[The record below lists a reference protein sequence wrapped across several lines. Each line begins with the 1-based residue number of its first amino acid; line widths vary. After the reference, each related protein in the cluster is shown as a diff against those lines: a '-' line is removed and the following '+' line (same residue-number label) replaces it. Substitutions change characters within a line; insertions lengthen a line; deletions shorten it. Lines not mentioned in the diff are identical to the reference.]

1 MSAAAAS
8 TSERVCGP
16 QPTRRFAKLALFE
29 PVNWEFVMAQ
39 ELDHTTRHHHPARR
53 RFEKIGGAE
62 DMMTLGLIIAL
73 GIAMLV
79 GIVTASGQM
88 GW

>member
-1 MSAAAAS
+1 
-8 TSERVCGP
+8 
-16 QPTRRFAKLALFE
+16 
-29 PVNWEFVMAQ
+29 MAQ